1 MNYYSAITKESNR
14 VICRDM
20 DRPRVCHKREISQ
33 KNKYHILMHIYAI
46 LKNGPAEPICRAG
59 IETQT

>member
-1 MNYYSAITKESNR
+1 
-14 VICRDM
+14 M
-20 DRPRVCHKREISQ
+20 DKPRVCYTGEVSQ